1 MPTIRPK
8 TTRKSKHA
16 AVAGRPT
23 KPGPTRWRRGGRP
36 TAEIG
41 EIVRMR
47 AEAEAAIAEA
57 RKSHERLRQAI
68 DILPQGIV
76 FLDAEGRYI
85 LWNKKYSEIYSR
97 SSDLFQPGARL
108 QDTIRVG
115 IERGDYPEAIG
126 REEEWI
132 TERLARLYQPGARH
146 EQILADGR
154 CILIEERLTEDGGI
168 IGLRVDI
175 TELKQREASF
185 RLLFDSNPVPMIV
198 CALENERILGVND
211 AAVAHYGYS
220 RAEFV
225 KLSIGSVQAFE
236 ADPPWVGNL
245 SSDELA
251 ARTWKHVRADGTL
264 IDLAI
269 YSRELVYNDRPA
281 VLLALMDITERK
293 RAEARLTFMSQ
304 HDGLTGLPNRTLLRQ
319 EMDEMLQHTRRS
331 SDKIAIL
338 VLGIDNF
345 KAVND
350 TLGHGVGDKLLR
362 GVAKRLRSTLRE
374 EDTLARLNSDEF
386 AIVQSGITRPEEAVL
401 LARRLLEAIGEPH
414 LLDGHSVVIGA
425 SIGIAMAPGDGDES
439 EKLLKHADMALSRAK
454 NDSRGTFSFFESGM
468 DARAQ
473 TRRKIE
479 TDLRAAIQNGVLRPY
494 YQPLV
499 DLSTG
504 RITGFEALVRWP
516 HPERGM
522 VSPAEFIPVAED
534 TGLIGALGGL
544 MLQRACMDAAK
555 WPGDVRVAV
564 NLSPLQFRAGNLLSV
579 VMDALKHSG
588 LSAKRLELEIT
599 ETLLLEKS
607 SQVLATLHA
616 LRALGVRISMDD
628 FGTGYSSLSYLR
640 SFPFDKIKIDQSFV
654 RGLGSNNDAQAIV
667 RAIISLGI
675 GLGVTIT
682 AEGVE
687 TEAELNCLRAEGCH
701 EGQGFLFS
709 HARPNAEI
717 VGLLN
722 AQCGADAAAF
732 GKTALVA

>member
-1 MPTIRPK
+1 MPKFRPK
-8 TTRKSKHA
+8 KTSHGKHA
-16 AVAGRPT
+16 AITRIAGRPA
-23 KPGPTRWRRGGRP
+23 KPSPKLAGKGRRV
-36 TAEIG
+36 AVEIG
-41 EIVRMR
+41 ELVRKR

-57 RKSHERLRQAI
+57 RKSHERLREAI

-85 LWNKKYSEIYSR
+85 LWNKKYAEIYNR
-97 SSDLFQPGARL
+97 SSDLFAPGARL
-108 QDTIRVG
+108 QDTIRIGV
-115 IERGDYPEAIG
+115 ERGDYPDAVG

-132 TERLARLYQPGARH
+132 AERLTKLYQPGERH
-146 EQILADGR
+146 EQTLADGR
-154 CILIEERLTEDGGI
+154 VVLIEERLTEDGGI

-175 TELKQREASF
+175 TELKHREASF

-198 CALENERILGVND
+198 CAQDGERILGVND
-211 AAVAHYGYS
+211 AAIEHYGYS
-220 RAEFV
+220 RGDFER
-225 KLSIGSVQAFE
+225 LTIRSLQAFDTE
-236 ADPPWVGNL
+236 LPWLGDR
-245 SSDELA
+245 SSDEQA

-269 YSRELVYNDRPA
+269 YSRQLLYNEQPA
-281 VLLALMDITERK
+281 ILLALMDITERK
-293 RAEARLTFMSQ
+293 RAEARLAFMAQ
-304 HDGLTGLPNRTLLRQ
+304 HDGLTGLPNRNLLRQ
-319 EMDEMLQHTRRS
+319 QMDDLLLHTRRS
-331 SDKIAIL
+331 SEKVAVL
-338 VLGIDNF
+338 VLGLDNF

-374 EDTLARLNSDEF
+374 EDALARLNSDEF
-386 AIVQSGITRPEEAVL
+386 AIVQSGVTRPEEAVL
-401 LARRLLEAIGEPH
+401 LARRLLEAIADPY
-414 LLDGHSVVIGA
+414 LLDGHSVVVGA
-425 SIGIAMAPGDGDES
+425 SIGIAMSPGDGDES
-439 EKLLKHADMALSRAK
+439 ERLLKNADMALSRAK
-454 NDSRGTFSFFESGM
+454 NDFRGTFSFFEAEM

-473 TRRKIE
+473 VRRKIE
-479 TDLRAAIQNGVLRPY
+479 LDLRDAIQNEQLQPH

-522 VSPAEFIPVAED
+522 ISPGEFIPVAEE
-534 TGLIGALGGL
+534 TGLINPLGGL
-544 MLQRACMDAAK
+544 MLRRACMDAAL
-555 WPGDVRVAV
+555 WPDDVRVAV
-564 NLSPLQFRAGNLLSV
+564 NLSPLQFRTGNLLAL

-588 LSAKRLELEIT
+588 LPARRLELEIT

-654 RGLGSNNDAQAIV
+654 RDLGSNREAQAIV
-667 RAIISLGI
+667 RSIISLGM

-687 TEAELNCLRAEGCH
+687 TEAELSCLRTEGCH

-709 HARPNAEI
+709 RARPNAEI
-717 VGLLN
+717 VGLLR
-722 AQCGADAAAF
+722 AQRGGVEETEAA
-732 GKTALVA
+732 